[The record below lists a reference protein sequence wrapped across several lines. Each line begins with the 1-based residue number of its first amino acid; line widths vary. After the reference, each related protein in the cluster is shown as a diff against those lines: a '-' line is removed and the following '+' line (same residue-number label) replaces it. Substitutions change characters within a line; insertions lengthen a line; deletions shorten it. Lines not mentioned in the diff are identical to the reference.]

1 LAIGAK
7 WTIYDGKKRL
17 QKIEQS
23 KIASQELQT
32 DYALVQQQIEI
43 QVTNAWYAL
52 STAIQKVNAEKA
64 AIDNA
69 QQRSNLIRKRYENE
83 QAILIEYLD
92 AQTKLRTAQIN
103 LSIAQYDVLIR
114 TAELERA
121 VAY

>member
-1 LAIGAK
+1 MAIGAK

-17 QKIEQS
+17 HKIEQA
-23 KIASQELQT
+23 KIATQELQK
-32 DYALVQQQIEI
+32 DYALVQQQIEL

-52 STAIQKVNAEKA
+52 STAAQKVSTEQA
-64 AIDNA
+64 AVESA
-69 QQRSNLIRKRYENE
+69 KQRFNLINKKYKNE

-92 AQTKLRTAQIN
+92 AQTKLSSAQIN

-114 TAELERA
+114 AAELERA